1 MTQDPYPLMIILR
14 KHFPIA
20 AVLHNGGGLGSLDQ
34 PKSETLS
41 PDVLTSVLR
50 VLGVLASRVG
60 KTKEAQVCPWD
71 DLQGAVLGSCYSEGE
86 CRYMVWALIK
96 TQRVSQM
103 ISSYLLCSY
112 VGPMGWISSPSAAL
126 A

>member
-1 MTQDPYPLMIILR
+1 MTQDPYPPMIILR

-41 PDVLTSVLR
+41 PDVLTSVLH

-60 KTKEAQVCPWD
+60 IQRRLRFVHGMIYKGLCWVVVA
-71 DLQGAVLGSCYSEGE
+71 
-86 CRYMVWALIK
+86 
-96 TQRVSQM
+96 QRVHLG
-103 ISSYLLCSY
+103 IWYGL
-112 VGPMGWISSPSAAL
+112 
-126 A
+126 